1 MTNPRVK
8 SKSSA
13 YGKAPS
19 FIPVF
24 EHADIDRKM
33 ADGCQ
38 DIFKRLQRSAGS
50 PKPRAKSL
58 LDPIGI

>member
-1 MTNPRVK
+1 MANPRVK

-38 DIFKRLQRSAGS
+38 DIFKRLQRVG
-50 PKPRAKSL
+50 RKS
-58 LDPIGI
+58 